1 MELLR
6 IIGAFAI
13 LRAAS
18 PAIFKWSIAWPIY
31 TLCYGATFS
40 LISMITLGIFSL
52 TLIGWCFIA
61 GAIVAALAT

>member
-1 MELLR
+1 MELLK
-6 IIGAFAI
+6 IIGAFTL

-40 LISMITLGIFSL
+40 LIAMITLGIFSIKL
-52 TLIGWCFIA
+52 VAVCFII
-61 GAIVAALAT
+61 GALVSAAAT